1 MMNNAMLTPEKIVGA
16 VIQAGKAK
24 GERSASA
31 LAVLGILAGAL
42 IAFAA
47 YASTMASYNLLAN
60 PDTYGIGRCLL
71 GAMFSMGLIMVVIT
85 GAELFTGN
93 ALMTLAVIEKRISM
107 GQMLRNWGIVYLA
120 NFAGAFLI
128 AWLVAQTGLLGSGGG
143 ALGEMT
149 VKIALGKVNL
159 SFLKAFCSGI
169 LCNWL
174 VCMAV
179 WMAFAS
185 DSLGGKAVAIF
196 GPIWLFATSG
206 FEHSVANMYYIPA
219 GILAKN
225 QYGLTGFFDSELA
238 QLNWGS
244 FISNNLVP
252 VTLGNLVG
260 GIICVGMAYWFAY
273 YRKKK
278 DSQKL
283 GS

>member
-1 MMNNAMLTPEKIVGA
+1 MNSGMLTPEKVVEA
-16 VIQAGKAK
+16 VIRAGKVK
-24 GERSASA
+24 GERSAST
-31 LAVLGILAGAL
+31 LVVLGILAGSL

-71 GAMFSMGLIMVVIT
+71 GAIFSMGLVMVVIT

-93 ALMTLAVIEKRISM
+93 SLMTLAVIEKKISIRKL
-107 GQMLRNWGIVYLA
+107 LRNWVIVYFA
-120 NFAGAFLI
+120 NFAGAVLI
-128 AWLVAQTGLLGSGGG
+128 AWLVAQTGLLGSSDG

-149 VKIALGKVNL
+149 VSIALGKVNL
-159 SFLKAFCSGI
+159 SFWKAFCSGI
-169 LCNWL
+169 LCNFL

-179 WMAFAS
+179 WMAFAT
-185 DSLGGKAVAIF
+185 DSLGGKVAAIF

-219 GILAKN
+219 GIIAKN
-225 QYGLTGFFDSELA
+225 QYGMTGAFFDSELI
-238 QLNWGS
+238 QLNWVG
-244 FISNNLVP
+244 FISNNLAP

-260 GIICVGMAYWFAY
+260 GIVCVGMAYWFAY
-273 YRKKK
+273 YRKKR
-278 DSQKL
+278 DSEKQ